1 MNRLAL
7 SFVLC
12 LSVLTAAACGTTT
25 SSGGGGVLTT
35 DTQAGADTGLTADS
49 GGLGDTT
56 AAGTDAASTDADKT
70 DTGMMDTGM
79 MDTGMMD
86 TGMMDTGPADT
97 GPTDTGAQQ
106 DTAAA
111 GACTNSADETILA
124 SGKVQDA
131 TTTCA
136 MQSMGDATKA
146 TACVKAQTGLSD
158 GCSGCFAVILSCT
171 FKNCLTSCMGG
182 KTPACDQCMIDK
194 GCNDEFTTCA
204 GVSP

>member
-1 MNRLAL
+1 MNRIFAIFAL
-7 SFVLC
+7 C
-12 LSVLTAAACGTTT
+12 IAAFSTTACGTTT
-25 SSGGGGVLTT
+25 SSGGGGSLTT
-35 DTQAGADTGLTADS
+35 DTQAGSDTGLTADIA
-49 GGLGDTT
+49 GLAD
-56 AAGTDAASTDADKT
+56 AAGTDAATADAAK
-70 DTGMMDTGM
+70 DTAMPMDTMMDTGA

-86 TGMMDTGPADT
+86 TGMMDTGPI
-97 GPTDTGAQQ
+97 DTGATT
-106 DTAAA
+106 DTAAS
-111 GACTNSADETILA
+111 GACTNDADKTILA

-146 TACVKAQTGLSD
+146 TACVKTQTGLSD
-158 GCSGCFAVILSCT
+158 GCSGCFAIILSCT

-194 GCNDEFTTCA
+194 GCNDQFTTCA